1 MDAHVFRYLLE
12 ELRPRLLGKRVD
24 RVYQPWP
31 EVWTIRIGSRQHLLL
46 AAHTKHGLLFFS
58 PSKPDNPEKPS
69 ASTLWWRK
77 RIGRRKIVDVA
88 SNWPRRQTALLLE
101 PGSEWLLLD
110 IVQGLDIVPE
120 LPRGFGEDPEWP
132 DPESARSDPEIY
144 RAYPQMTPLLRN
156 TLSARDREGAEAL
169 LRFLQRDRPERFFH
183 CASPSGNQ
191 LVAAWHPGEQVGSD
205 WQCRA
210 YETAE
215 EAVYYYSWAVL
226 QANYSGKREQA
237 REQGK
242 ALKRTR
248 KKLAK
253 VRQDEERLR
262 GMASL
267 YDTALLL
274 QTHLYCFDPHGK
286 YAAVD
291 VLDEQG
297 QSRRIEL
304 DPGQTYLQNMEA
316 MFRKARKGS
325 RGLEQVAARRM
336 ELERQLEELAS
347 REPPEIPSA
356 PRSSVAG
363 AAKAGNSGRR
373 LPPRLKGLQ
382 VAVYSTEDRFTVVR
396 GKNKRS
402 NHKLLNQAA
411 GPFDLWFHAQEGPGA
426 HVILQRDFAGQEV
439 PRRSILDAAM
449 VAGMYS
455 YQSLSDRAHVICA
468 LVRDVRPVKG
478 ADLGQVR
485 VDRVLESILVDLDA
499 DREQGLRWQ

>member
-1 MDAHVFRYLLE
+1 MDAHVFRYLLH

-24 RVYQPWP
+24 RIYQPWQN
-31 EVWTIRIGSRQHLLL
+31 VWTIRIGSRQHLLL

-58 PSKPDNPEKPS
+58 PSKPDNPEQPS
-69 ASTLWWRK
+69 SATLWWRK
-77 RIGRRKIVDVA
+77 RIGRRKIADVA
-88 SNWPRRQTALLLE
+88 SNWPRRQAALLLE

-110 IVQGLDIVPE
+110 LVQGLDMRSE
-120 LPRGFGEDPEWP
+120 LPEGFGADPEWP
-132 DPESARSDPEIY
+132 DLDTAWSDPEVY
-144 RAYPQMTPLLRN
+144 RTYPQMTPLLRN
-156 TLSARDREGAEAL
+156 SLAARDREGAEAL
-169 LRFLQRDRPERFFH
+169 LRSLQTEWPERFYL

-191 LVAAWHPGEQVGSD
+191 LVSAWHPGEQVGSD

-210 YETAE
+210 YATAE

-226 QANYSGKREQA
+226 QSYYSGKREQA
-237 REQGK
+237 REQSK

-253 VRQDEERLR
+253 VRQDAERLQ

-267 YDTALLL
+267 SDTALLL
-274 QTHLYCFDPHGK
+274 QTHLYCFDQHGK
-286 YAAVD
+286 YEAVD

-297 QSRRIEL
+297 QTRRIEL
-304 DPGQTYLQNMEA
+304 DPSLTYLQNMEA

-325 RGLEQVAARRM
+325 RGLEHVAARRR
-336 ELERQLEELAS
+336 ELEQQLETLAAQEPSLVAQTSAVPGAS
-347 REPPEIPSA
+347 RGKSA
-356 PRSSVAG
+356 
-363 AAKAGNSGRR
+363 GRR

-382 VAVYSTEDRFTVVR
+382 VAVYTSEDRFTVVR

-411 GPFDLWFHAQEGPGA
+411 GPFDLWFHAQDGPGA

-449 VAGMYS
+449 IAGLYS
-455 YQSLSDRAHVICA
+455 YQSLSDKAHVICA

-485 VDRVLESILVDLDA
+485 VDRILESLLVDLDEA
-499 DREQGLRWQ
+499 REQGLRWE